1 MAQPPTA
8 TMVLIAGLIILSGGA
23 AAHGAEETVQAVSG
37 SAGGLVAIDWV
48 LIGLYGVAT
57 LALGWYYSRR
67 QETTS
72 EYFVGSG
79 KMNPLLIG
87 ISLFATLLSTISYL
101 AMPGETLGKGPVFLA
116 TLAAYPF
123 VYLLVGHWLL
133 PVYMRHRVTSAYEL
147 LERRLG
153 LSLRLLGAI
162 MFIALRLVWM
172 SLLMYLTAK
181 AIVVMIDNNA
191 VIEERDQH
199 LIPIVA
205 AVTGLVAVIYTS
217 MGGLRAVVVTDFMQ
231 TLLLYGGALVVLGL
245 ISWDFGGFGWFP
257 LAWQPHWDQQPIM
270 SFDPKVRV
278 SLLGSAL
285 SLLIWHV
292 CTAGGDQT
300 SVQRFMATTDV
311 RTARRALAVQLSCSV
326 VVGLT
331 LGLVGF
337 ALLGYFQAHPERLP
351 VGMHLSGNA
360 DDIFPMFIAYHLPPG
375 ISGLVVAGMF
385 AAAMSSLDSGVNSI
399 TAVVMTD
406 FFDRFGFTPK
416 SETGHVRAS
425 QILAFSI
432 GLFVVVGS
440 SFMGAIPGNITAMTQ
455 KTSNLLTTP
464 IFCLFVFALFIPFAR
479 PLGVW
484 LGAITGT
491 LTAAAIAFSGPL
503 VVWLSHHGFDP
514 ALVGTEVVRTV
525 HETTGVVTETA
536 QDPISFQW
544 IALAA
549 IIVNL
554 GVGTAVSLLL
564 PRRTPASGTTP
575 T

>member
-1 MAQPPTA
+1 
-8 TMVLIAGLIILSGGA
+8 
-23 AAHGAEETVQAVSG
+23 
-37 SAGGLVAIDWV
+37 
-48 LIGLYGVAT
+48 
-57 LALGWYYSRR
+57 
-67 QETTS
+67 
-72 EYFVGSG
+72 
-79 KMNPLLIG
+79 
-87 ISLFATLLSTISYL
+87 
-101 AMPGETLGKGPVFLA
+101 
-116 TLAAYPF
+116 
-123 VYLLVGHWLL
+123 
-133 PVYMRHRVTSAYEL
+133 
-147 LERRLG
+147 
-153 LSLRLLGAI
+153 
-162 MFIALRLVWM
+162 
-172 SLLMYLTAK
+172 
-181 AIVVMIDNNA
+181 
-191 VIEERDQH
+191 
-199 LIPIVA
+199 
-205 AVTGLVAVIYTS
+205 
-217 MGGLRAVVVTDFMQ
+217 
-231 TLLLYGGALVVLGL
+231 
-245 ISWDFGGFGWFP
+245 
-257 LAWQPHWDQQPIM
+257 
-270 SFDPKVRV
+270 
-278 SLLGSAL
+278 
-285 SLLIWHV
+285 
-292 CTAGGDQT
+292 
-300 SVQRFMATTDV
+300 SVQRFMATTDA
-311 RTARRALAVQLSCSV
+311 RAARRALAIQLSCSV
-326 VVGLT
+326 IVGLT

-337 ALLGYFQAHPERLP
+337 ALLGYFQAHPDRLP
-351 VGMHLSGNA
+351 AGMRLSA
-360 DDIFPMFIAYHLPPG
+360 DADNIFPMFIAYHLPPG

-406 FFDRFGFTPK
+406 FFDRFGFKPK

-503 VVWLSHHGFDP
+503 VVWLSHYGFDP
-514 ALVGTEVVRTV
+514 ALVGTEVVHTV

-564 PRRTPASGTTP
+564 PRRSPASGTSST
-575 T
+575 

>member
-1 MAQPPTA
+1 MAQTRIP
-8 TMVLIAGLIILSGGA
+8 TMVLIALLTVLSL
-23 AAHGAEETVQAVSG
+23 ETSAYGSEQSVQQATG
-37 SAGGLVAIDWV
+37 SAGGLVVIDWV
-48 LIGLYGVAT
+48 LIVLYGVAT

-79 KMNPLLIG
+79 NMNPLLIG
-87 ISLFATLLSTISYL
+87 VSLFATLLSTISYL
-101 AMPGETLGKGPVFLA
+101 SMPGETLGKGPVFLA
-116 TLAAYPF
+116 TLLAYPF
-123 VYLLVGHWLL
+123 VYLLVGFWLL

-147 LERRLG
+147 LEAKLG
-153 LSLRLLGAI
+153 LSVRLLGAV

-181 AIVVMIDNNA
+181 ALVVMIDNDA
-191 VIEERDQH
+191 VIQGRDQQ
-199 LIPIVA
+199 LIP
-205 AVTGLVAVIYTS
+205 LVAVVTGIVTIIYTS

-231 TLLLYGGALVVLGL
+231 AMLLYGGALVVLGL
-245 ISWDFGGFGWFP
+245 ITWDFGGFGWFP
-257 LAWQPHWDQQPIM
+257 LAWQPHWDQQPLI

-278 SLLGSAL
+278 SLVGSGL

-300 SVQRFMATTDV
+300 SVQRFMATTDA
-311 RTARRALAVQLSCSV
+311 RAARRALAIQLSCSV
-326 VVGLT
+326 IVGLT

-337 ALLGYFQAHPERLP
+337 ALLGYFQAHPDHLPAGMRL
-351 VGMHLSGNA
+351 SA
-360 DDIFPMFIAYHLPPG
+360 DADNIFPMFIAYHLPPG

-406 FFDRFGFTPK
+406 FFDRFGFKPK

-503 VVWLSHHGFDP
+503 VVWLSHYGFDP

-525 HETTGVVTETA
+525 NVTTGVVTETA

-554 GVGTAVSLLL
+554 GVGMAVSLLL
-564 PRRTPASGTTP
+564 PRRSPASGTSST
-575 T
+575 